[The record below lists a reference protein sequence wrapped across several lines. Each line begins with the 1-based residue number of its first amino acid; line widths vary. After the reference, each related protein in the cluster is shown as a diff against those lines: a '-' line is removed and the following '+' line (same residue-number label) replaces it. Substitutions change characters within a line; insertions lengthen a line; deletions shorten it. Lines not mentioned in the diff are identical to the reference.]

1 MSTVDDLRSTL
12 EDRARAVDDPGAS
25 PRVVAVHER
34 VRGLR
39 RRRRTAAGA
48 LAAVVLAAGVGL
60 ATLGPVGGGD
70 GPDPAEGPR
79 TVGGQEVPATV
90 SVLGRGYE
98 LSDEV
103 TVGTGER
110 TVRVALEPSEELRVV
125 SLAASDLDGG
135 SATLL
140 DHRRGVARVLGSGS
154 VQPPVPV
161 YPGTGGLR
169 VVLDGLGPDAEVGL
183 AVYDQTG
190 PAPGAVVGPDDVAL
204 FRPSAFGEEL
214 LAAGFSGVDGAD
226 PSQLTVR
233 LDLDQR
239 QVVRVATFCTAATR
253 GLWLSVELDGRP
265 AYSRGSCDDEGMADL
280 PGGWTSQERGLARG
294 EHTLRAYLTRGADGP
309 EVDDPTAVIGIGAYP
324 EPATTTVAGTSVDR
338 VVERDGRLWELEG
351 ALTATEDGE
360 PFTRRV
366 EADAEPVLV
375 GFAFDGGTAG
385 LEAEPVRGGG
395 VGLTSGLVGSP
406 RGGSSIAGQL
416 LAGDT
421 YEVRLYEDRGRS
433 FEGSI
438 LVYRPVS

>member
-39 RRRRTAAGA
+39 RRRRTAAGV

-60 ATLGPVGGGD
+60 ATLDLVGSD
-70 GPDPAEGPR
+70 GPEPAGGPR
-79 TVGGQEVPATV
+79 AVGGQEVPATV
-90 SVLGRGYE
+90 SVLGRGYA
-98 LSDEV
+98 LRDAV
-103 TVGTGER
+103 PVRPGER
-110 TVRVALEPSEELRVV
+110 TVKVELEPSEEMRVV
-125 SLAASDLDGG
+125 SLAATDLDGG

-140 DHRRGVARVLGSGS
+140 DRGRGVARVLGSGS

-324 EPATTTVAGTSVDR
+324 EPATTTESGTSIDR

-351 ALTATEDGE
+351 VLRATEDGE
-360 PFTRRV
+360 PVTRRV
-366 EADAEPVLV
+366 ETDAGPVLV

-385 LEAEPVRGGG
+385 LEAEPVRGRG

-421 YEVRLYEDRGRS
+421 YDVRLYEDRGRP

-438 LVYRPVS
+438 LLYRPVA